1 MVAYLYS
8 VFINS
13 ISDLY
18 VFFSHYSVMTF
29 ADISVQA
36 AVVLG
41 GETEAM
47 KELLDLSQSIPPPC
61 NMQPTNSLASFA
73 EQLARLRLQL
83 ENINLCS
90 GFNVQKITLLMQFA
104 EQLEGDL
111 SRWPDYVP
119 PSRHPKKRV
128 LDLYSNYP
136 DWEDTYA
143 SLAVAQDWNHY
154 RYLRI
159 MTNIIISRCAAVLRL
174 YSQAAAA
181 DQTCEQ
187 MVDEVCASVIYYIGR
202 LKINNDDDKD
212 ENDDEDDMQR
222 EKTGR
227 VDEKYAIAALGAML
241 LLPKLRW
248 ILQAEPSLRPKQR
261 KWLQLHVKKIL
272 HFYRL
277 HGVENVGIL
286 DE

>member
-1 MVAYLYS
+1 M
-8 VFINS
+8 
-13 ISDLY
+13 
-18 VFFSHYSVMTF
+18 
-29 ADISVQA
+29 
-36 AVVLG
+36 LG

-90 GFNVQKITLLMQFA
+90 GFNVRRITLLMQFA

-128 LDLYSNYP
+128 LDFYPNYP

-187 MVDEVCASVIYYIGR
+187 MVDEVCASVKYYIG
-202 LKINNDDDKD
+202 LLDKF
-212 ENDDEDDMQR
+212 NYDEDDDDDDGIQ
-222 EKTGR
+222 EKKTGR

-261 KWLQLHVKKIL
+261 TCLQLHVKKIL
-272 HFYRL
+272 HFYRI
-277 HGVENVGIL
+277 HGVENVDIP